1 VTGTVIISHTA
12 FVSSGK
18 RQHVESSECP
28 LAGRMCWRLSVSAPT
43 NHEPWLHA
51 AAVCL
56 HLKIRAVT
64 IADDLSIH
72 RFAYECGVNSRQK
85 MSGLSWVRFLL
96 SFVELRRQSTDT
108 ADGSKFLASQM
119 CVPVNLRPDG
129 VVFDNEPEVAKVHP
143 VHMSVVALLQ
153 TCANWFLKLRSNF
166 FKFLLLACASYE
178 QCGWSISGD
187 PPLKTVNTINKRSG

>member
-1 VTGTVIISHTA
+1 V
-12 FVSSGK
+12 
-18 RQHVESSECP
+18 
-28 LAGRMCWRLSVSAPT
+28 
-43 NHEPWLHA
+43 
-51 AAVCL
+51 
-56 HLKIRAVT
+56 
-64 IADDLSIH
+64 
-72 RFAYECGVNSRQK
+72 
-85 MSGLSWVRFLL
+85 
-96 SFVELRRQSTDT
+96 
-108 ADGSKFLASQM
+108 

-166 FKFLLLACASYE
+166 FKLLLLACASYE